1 MKRSLIPSARL
12 CSNRTHILAMIAV
25 ALLANP
31 SKADE
36 PAPKPPM
43 NLVIATI
50 YSDGNN
56 ILMARPTPVEGEPV
70 EQTYTVMIPSTLNG
84 VTTMRSETRTRM
96 VTGMKL
102 TLSPVRDGTYFQNV
116 AGKKLDIKD
125 VAIEIPKAGR
135 QVIMIS
141 DPNMKELP
149 TEWSQLFK
157 ENVVVMRTRIE

>member
-1 MKRSLIPSARL
+1 MLRSLISTPLFCLTHTRL
-12 CSNRTHILAMIAV
+12 H
-25 ALLANP
+25 ALLVCALLTHA
-31 SKADE
+31 STADE
-36 PAPKPPM
+36 PTPKPPM

-56 ILMARPTPVEGEPV
+56 ILMARPTPMEGDPV

-84 VTTMRSETRTRM
+84 VTTMLSETRTRM

-135 QVIMIS
+135 QVIMIT

>member
-12 CSNRTHILAMIAV
+12 CTNRTRILAMIAV

-135 QVIMIS
+135 QVIMIT